1 MPKVSKIATL
11 EYLCNIEKEQGGVKL
26 MFCLQINIKLI
37 PLILLRIARPANSTQ
52 NNKFAKYL
60 QYLMKEVR
68 DEVDF
73 LCNEHY
79 SFL

>member
-1 MPKVSKIATL
+1 MVGMP
-11 EYLCNIEKEQGGVKL
+11 
-26 MFCLQINIKLI
+26 
-37 PLILLRIARPANSTQ
+37 RPAQITQ
-52 NNKFAKYL
+52 NNKLVKSL
-60 QYLMKEVR
+60 QYLIIEVR